1 MKNVKFD
8 VKGKT
13 LTISV
18 DLSQE
23 NGMSKS
29 GKTKTIASTLGNVP
43 LPSPHEEIKVGL
55 NIYKY

>member
-8 VKGKT
+8 VKGEI
-13 LTISV
+13 LTITV

-23 NGMSKS
+23 HGMSKS
-29 GKTKTIASTLGNVP
+29 GKTKTIASTLGNTS
-43 LPSPHEEIKVGL
+43 LPTPHEEVKVGL